1 MIKVLITPAGTEIG
15 REIFSSLRHEK
26 SVELVLAGADY
37 DNHARYIG
45 HEYFLLRGVNEPG
58 WLEDLQAFVRLH
70 AIDFIF
76 PAHDDVLLAYAMH
89 QDEIAAKI
97 IAPPREA
104 CLITRSKQRT
114 YHKVSDLIPVP
125 KCYQSIE
132 DIDIWPVFVKPDCG
146 QGSQGAL
153 KIADKVTLEKHLASN
168 PGLLIC
174 EYLPGEEYTVDC
186 FTQTGKGVL
195 FCQARTRE
203 RVRAG
208 ISMASRTIEIPGI
221 AELAESLSQR
231 LNLLGSW
238 FFQIKRAKN
247 GTLSLL
253 EIAPRIAGTMALNRV
268 RGVNFPLLSLY
279 EHRDIPVSINALNG
293 EFKISRAL
301 VNRFKTDI
309 NYNSVYIDF
318 DDTLVVHNQLC
329 LPLISFIFQCIN
341 KKIPCILI
349 TRHAGD
355 IHRSLKQ
362 WRINTLFD
370 EVIHLRQNEKKSD
383 YIVDRDAIFIDDSF
397 RERRDVSEIRGIPV
411 FDLSMIDL
419 LLEE

>member
-1 MIKVLITPAGTEIG
+1 
-15 REIFSSLRHEK
+15 
-26 SVELVLAGADY
+26 
-37 DNHARYIG
+37 
-45 HEYFLLRGVNEPG
+45 
-58 WLEDLQAFVRLH
+58 
-70 AIDFIF
+70 
-76 PAHDDVLLAYAMH
+76 
-89 QDEIAAKI
+89 
-97 IAPPREA
+97 
-104 CLITRSKQRT
+104 
-114 YHKVSDLIPVP
+114 
-125 KCYQSIE
+125 
-132 DIDIWPVFVKPDCG
+132 
-146 QGSQGAL
+146 
-153 KIADKVTLEKHLASN
+153 
-168 PGLLIC
+168 
-174 EYLPGEEYTVDC
+174 
-186 FTQTGKGVL
+186 
-195 FCQARTRE
+195 
-203 RVRAG
+203 
-208 ISMASRTIEIPGI
+208 
-221 AELAESLSQR
+221 
-231 LNLLGSW
+231 
-238 FFQIKRAKN
+238 
-247 GTLSLL
+247 
-253 EIAPRIAGTMALNRV
+253 MALNRV